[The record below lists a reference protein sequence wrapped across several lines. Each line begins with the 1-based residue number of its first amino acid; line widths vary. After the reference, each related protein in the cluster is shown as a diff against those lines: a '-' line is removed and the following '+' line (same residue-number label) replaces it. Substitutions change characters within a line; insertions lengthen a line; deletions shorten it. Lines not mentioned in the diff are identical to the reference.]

1 MFQEA
6 GIKMFNS
13 NGSLIQ
19 NFKISSERMAEAEKR
34 NRELK
39 ASLQSVTSMLQNENQ
54 SLMSALSQNP
64 GINATVQSNVQNT
77 ATQDVATNP
86 NVYAQQPGVQQA
98 QEQPQASEN
107 AMENQQPQEQKQG
120 TYTFIGDSIMNSAES
135 RLKKNYPNANFDTK
149 IGRQFSKLPEILK
162 KMSEQNKIGDTVVIG
177 LGTNG
182 PIQDKDFDEAMKL
195 IGSSRKV
202 VFINT
207 KMPDK
212 WQDSVNA
219 KLLEK
224 AKQYSNVSVIDWHSQ
239 AVKIP
244 QYYEPDKT
252 HLKDKGQEFYTG
264 FITQQVNQLTNNAQQ
279 QNSSERPAETK
290 ENENDAQKNSKAQGK
305 KIKEGE
311 KNTKP
316 DAKKPNALHSK
327 NKNVHKPGRKR

>member
-6 GIKMFNS
+6 GIIKMFNS
-13 NGSLIQ
+13 SSSLVQ
-19 NFKISSERMAEAEKR
+19 NFKISSERMAEAEKK

-64 GINATVQSNVQNT
+64 GINTTAQSNVQNT

-86 NVYAQQPGVQQA
+86 NVYAQQPDVQQA
-98 QEQPQASEN
+98 QEQPQEN
-107 AMENQQPQEQKQG
+107 VTENQQTQEQKQG
-120 TYTFIGDSIMNSAES
+120 TYTFIGDSIMNSAEN
-135 RLKKNYPNANFDTK
+135 RLKKNYPDANFDTK

-195 IGSSRKV
+195 IGSNRKV

-224 AKQYSNVSVIDWHSQ
+224 AKQYPNASVIDWHSQ

-279 QNSSERPAETK
+279 KNSSEQPAETK
-290 ENENDAQKNSKAQGK
+290 GNESKTQDS
-305 KIKEGE
+305 KIKEG
-311 KNTKP
+311 KKSAKP
-316 DAKKPNALHSK
+316 NAKKPDVLHNK
-327 NKNVHKPGRKR
+327 NKNVHRSRKR

>member
-1 MFQEA
+1 
-6 GIKMFNS
+6 MFNS
-13 NGSLIQ
+13 SGSLIQ
-19 NFKISSERMAEAEKR
+19 NFKISSERMAEAEKK

-39 ASLQSVTSMLQNENQ
+39 ASLQSVTSMLQNENE
-54 SLMSALSQNP
+54 SLVSALSQNP
-64 GINATVQSNVQNT
+64 SINATAQTNAQNI
-77 ATQDVATNP
+77 ATQNVAVNP
-86 NVYAQQPGVQQA
+86 NAYAQQPDIQQA
-98 QEQPQASEN
+98 QEQPQDQPQAQKN
-107 AMENQQPQEQKQG
+107 AAENQQTQEQKQG

-224 AKQYSNVSVIDWHSQ
+224 AKQYPNVSVIDWHSQ

-252 HLKDKGQEFYTG
+252 HLKEKGQEFYTG

-279 QNSSERPAETK
+279 QNSSEQPAEAK
-290 ENENDAQKNSKAQGK
+290 ENENDAQKNSKAQDK
-305 KIKEGE
+305 KIKEG
-311 KNTKP
+311 KKSAKP
-316 DAKKPNALHSK
+316 NAKKPDVLHNK
-327 NKNVHKPGRKR
+327 NKNIHKSRKR

>member
-1 MFQEA
+1 
-6 GIKMFNS
+6 MFNS
-13 NGSLIQ
+13 SSSLIQ
-19 NFKISSERMAEAEKR
+19 NFKISSERMAEAEKK

-54 SLMSALSQNP
+54 NLMSALSQNP
-64 GINATVQSNVQNT
+64 STNATNVQNT
-77 ATQDVATNP
+77 ATQNVATNP
-86 NVYAQQPGVQQA
+86 NAYTQQPNNVQQA
-98 QEQPQASEN
+98 QEQPQEN
-107 AMENQQPQEQKQG
+107 AMENQQTQEQKQG

-149 IGRQFSKLPEILK
+149 IGRQFNKLPEILK

-195 IGSSRKV
+195 IGSNRKV

-224 AKQYSNVSVIDWHSQ
+224 AKQYPNVSVIDWHSQ

-290 ENENDAQKNSKAQGK
+290 GNENDAQKNSKAQDK
-305 KIKEGE
+305 KIKEG
-311 KNTKP
+311 KKSAKP
-316 DAKKPNALHSK
+316 NAKKPNVLHNK
-327 NKNVHKPGRKR
+327 NKNVHKSRKR

>member
-1 MFQEA
+1 
-6 GIKMFNS
+6 MFNS
-13 NGSLIQ
+13 SGSLIQ
-19 NFKISSERMAEAEKR
+19 NFKISSERMAEAEKK

-54 SLMSALSQNP
+54 NLMSALSQNP
-64 GINATVQSNVQNT
+64 SINATAQTNVQNT
-77 ATQDVATNP
+77 ATQGEASQ
-86 NVYAQQPGVQQA
+86 NVYTQQPDVQQA
-98 QEQPQASEN
+98 QEQTQDQPQNSKSATGD
-107 AMENQQPQEQKQG
+107 QQPQEQKQG

-224 AKQYSNVSVIDWHSQ
+224 AKQYPNVSVVDWHSQ

-252 HLKDKGQEFYTG
+252 HLKEKGQEFYTG
-264 FITQQVNQLTNNAQQ
+264 FITQQVNQLTNSNTQQ
-279 QNSSERPAETK
+279 QNSSEQPAETK

-305 KIKEGE
+305 KIKEG
-311 KNTKP
+311 KKSAKP
-316 DAKKPNALHSK
+316 NAKKPDVLHNK
-327 NKNVHKPGRKR
+327 NKNVHKSRKR